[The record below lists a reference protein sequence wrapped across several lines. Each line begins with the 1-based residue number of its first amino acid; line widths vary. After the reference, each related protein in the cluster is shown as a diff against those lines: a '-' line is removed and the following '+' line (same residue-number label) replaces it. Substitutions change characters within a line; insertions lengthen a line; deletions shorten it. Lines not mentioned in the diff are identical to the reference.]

1 MKVIKDIRIYRS
13 KIENIPGNPL
23 PDSFNNFELCC
34 VASRIVMKLR
44 ENGFELGDYD
54 HLYINLTTCKVE
66 GGIHLSA
73 RDGKP
78 YFPWYRYYDVGI
90 SQELFDSLETHDSI
104 DKVIELLEQVLNT
117 FATDE
122 FNVDRIHEC
131 VSIAVT
137 EGEKMTMVFKEK
149 SSSKNKAVI
158 YLRYLNNGHFY
169 PLLRVFNLNGDVIF
183 EHGLPE
189 TNSLDAYGEIRLSSK
204 KVTIKPRKNCF
215 AADLEPMTFEL
226 G

>member
-1 MKVIKDIRIYRS
+1 MNEAMK
-13 KIENIPGNPL
+13 KIE
-23 PDSFNNFELCC
+23 ELK
-34 VASRIVMKLR
+34 KLVR
-44 ENGFELGDYD
+44 LTDEESKRKVDEIAIWFKD
-54 HLYINLTTCKVE
+54 HKDPE
-66 GGIHLSA
+66 
-73 RDGKP
+73 
-78 YFPWYRYYDVGI
+78 

-169 PLLRVFNLNGDVIF
+169 PLLRVFNLNRIGTYLLF
-183 EHGLPE
+183 PYLLTARSG
-189 TNSLDAYGEIRLSSK
+189 
-204 KVTIKPRKNCF
+204 
-215 AADLEPMTFEL
+215 
-226 G
+226 